1 MDAIYSMKV
10 KLEEY
15 YQLLFFSTLKEIRRN
30 RTRLLEIGFHRGKGA
45 FACLKGIYISREKE
59 EQGFLRSSDQIDDG
73 HRAPSLALTCGRG
86 TL

>member
-45 FACLKGIYISREKE
+45 FACLKGIYIYRERRKSKDFFVAPIKLTTAIE
-59 EQGFLRSSDQIDDG
+59 R
-73 HRAPSLALTCGRG
+73 HRWH
-86 TL
+86 